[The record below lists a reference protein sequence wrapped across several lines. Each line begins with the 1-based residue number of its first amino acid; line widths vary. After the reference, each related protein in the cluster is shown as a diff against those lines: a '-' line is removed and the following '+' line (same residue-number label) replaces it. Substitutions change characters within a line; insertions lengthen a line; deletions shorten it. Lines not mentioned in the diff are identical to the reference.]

1 MPDRVALRG
10 LRARGHHGVFDFE
23 RREGQDFVV
32 DAVLYLDT
40 APAAASDD
48 VGDTVHYGLLADRL
62 VAIVTGEPVN
72 LIETLAERLARECLA
87 EPLVERAEVTVHKPS
102 APIEHEFADVA
113 VTVVRERTRREPGDL
128 GDARDPGGA
137 QDPARRRAVL
147 SLGSNLGDRMATL
160 QGAVDTLLG
169 GADAPVPVAV
179 SPVYE
184 TEPVGGPEQGAF
196 LNAVLVVDTDGPP
209 RALLERARA
218 AERAFD
224 RVREVRWGPRTL
236 DVDVIAFGD
245 VRDDDPELTLPHPRA
260 HERGFVLRPW
270 LDADPGARLPGRGPV
285 ADLLEACGEQGLRR
299 RDDLRLRLPGR
310 A

>member
-113 VTVVRERTRREPGDL
+113 VTVVRERREPSG
-128 GDARDPGGA
+128 
-137 QDPARRRAVL
+137 RRAVL

-160 QGAVDTLLG
+160 QGAVDALLD

-184 TEPVGGPEQGAF
+184 TAPVGGPEQGAF
-196 LNAVLVVDTDGPP
+196 LNAVLVVDADGPP
-209 RALLERARA
+209 RALLERAHA
-218 AERAFD
+218 VERAFD

-236 DVDVIAFGD
+236 DVDVIVFGD

-260 HERGFVLRPW
+260 HQRGFVLRPW

-285 ADLLEACGEQGLRR
+285 ADLLDACGEQGLHR

-310 A
+310 D